1 MPRSTSPGQTPDART
16 SGESTDSTRRRI
28 VAAAKEEFARHGI
41 AGARVD
47 RIAKQA
53 RTSKERVYAY
63 FRSKEALYAHV
74 AERETTAL
82 IEATQLD
89 PADLPG
95 YAGILFDHFTARPDH
110 YRLITWGRME
120 LAESADGT
128 EAAGDTSPLQA
139 TIAGKLDK
147 LRDAQRVGLLDPVWD
162 PVDVLALINQIAMT
176 WAGQPEIAAAAAE
189 QAVDP
194 SVAARRAALVTAVE
208 RMFPR
213 PDRDQR
219 PDRPV

>member
-1 MPRSTSPGQTPDART
+1 MPRSTSPGRAPDAAT
-16 SGESTDSTRRRI
+16 SNESTDSTRRRI
-28 VAAAKEEFARHGI
+28 VAAATEEFARHGI

-74 AERETTAL
+74 AQRETAAL
-82 IEATQLD
+82 VEATQLD

-110 YRLITWGRME
+110 YRLITWGRLE
-120 LAESADGT
+120 LAEATDNT
-128 EAAGDTSPLQA
+128 AGPLQA

-147 LRDAQRVGLLDPVWD
+147 LRDAQRIGLLDPAWD
-162 PVDVLALINQIAMT
+162 PVDVLALINQITMT
-176 WAGQPEIAAAAAE
+176 WAGQPEIAAVAAD

-194 SVAARRAALVTAVE
+194 SITARRAAVVTAVE
-208 RMFPR
+208 RLFPR

-219 PDRPV
+219 PSRLV